1 MASGER
7 LIMKKTVMRKY
18 AKLIA
23 ETGVSIKKG
32 DNVVIMAELDQPEF
46 IKMLVEECYRAGAAK
61 VEVDWHYDPL
71 TKIHVRNRS
80 LKTLSTVENW
90 EVERLKWKLEKLP
103 AMIYILSE
111 DPDGQKGINQEKNAK
126 AMQARS
132 KIIKPIRDK
141 MENKY
146 KWCIAAVPGEA
157 WAKKMFPGIGKN
169 AAVEKLWQAILET
182 SRVTDDPI
190 AAWDNHNRDLAE
202 RCAYLNSLHLSSLEY
217 KASNGTDLK
226 VGLIE
231 NALFLGG
238 GEYTMDG
245 EFFNPNIPSEEVFIS
260 PKAGEAEGIVY
271 SSKPL
276 SYNGEL
282 IENFS
287 VKFEGGCV
295 SEVHAEK
302 GEELLKKLISMDK
315 GAAMLGECAL
325 VPQKSP
331 IAQSGLT
338 FYNTLFDE
346 NAACHLALGMGFSNC
361 IENYEK
367 YSLEECQKM
376 GINDSM
382 IHEDFMIGTDD
393 LDIVGVTRDGVRIQI
408 FKNGNWAF

>member
-1 MASGER
+1 
-7 LIMKKTVMRKY
+7 MKKTVMRKY

>member
-1 MASGER
+1 
-7 LIMKKTVMRKY
+7 MKKSVLKQY
-18 AKLIA
+18 AALIA
-23 ETGVSIKKG
+23 LKGAAVRKG
-32 DNVVIMAELDQPEF
+32 DRVIVVAELDQPEF
-46 IKMLVEECYRAGAAK
+46 VMTVVKECYKAGAEK
-61 VEVDWHYDPL
+61 VDVEWSYDPL
-71 TKIHVRNRS
+71 NKVHVKNRS
-80 LKTLSTVENW
+80 LRTLSTLENW
-90 EVERLKWKLEKLP
+90 EIEKWNSRLEQLP
-103 AMIYILSE
+103 AMIYLVSE
-111 DPDGQKGINQEKNAK
+111 DPDGQKGIDQEKNAK
-126 AMQARS
+126 AIVARS

-157 WAKKMFPGIGKN
+157 WAKKVFPGMSKR
-169 AAVEKLWQAILET
+169 AAVEKLWEAILFT
-182 SRVTDDPI
+182 SRANDDPFS
-190 AAWDNHNRDLAE
+190 AWDKHNADLAKK
-202 RCAYLNSLHLSSLEY
+202 CAYLNSLGLVSLEY

-231 NALFLGG
+231 NAVFMGG
-238 GEYTMDG
+238 GEYTVSG
-245 EFFNPNIPSEEVFIS
+245 EFFNPNIPSEEVFTT
-260 PKAGEAEGIVY
+260 PKAGSAEGIVY

-276 SYNGEL
+276 SYRGEL

-287 VKFEGGCV
+287 VKFEGGKV
-295 SEVHAEK
+295 TEVHAEK
-302 GEELLKKLISMDK
+302 GEELLKKLISMDN

-331 IAQSGLT
+331 IAESGIL

-361 IENYEK
+361 IKDYDK
-367 YSLEECQKM
+367 YSLEELHEM

-393 LDIVGVTRDGVRIQI
+393 LDIIGVTSDNKRISI